1 MRDEKMWVIFFD
13 VGHKED
19 CEINFSDIYFKKSR
33 AEDIFAYEEHERAS
47 ANERLPKPGIE
58 PGTFRSSV

>member
-1 MRDEKMWVIFFD
+1 MKDEKMSVIIFD
-13 VGHKED
+13 VGHKEN
-19 CEINFSDIYFKKSR
+19 CEINFSDIYLKKNR
-33 AEDIFAYEEHERAS
+33 AEDIFAYEEYESAS